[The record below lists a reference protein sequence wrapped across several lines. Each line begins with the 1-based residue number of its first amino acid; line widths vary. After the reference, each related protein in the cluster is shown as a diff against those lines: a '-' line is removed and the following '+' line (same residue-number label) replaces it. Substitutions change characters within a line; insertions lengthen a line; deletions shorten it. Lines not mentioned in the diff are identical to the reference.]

1 MALAS
6 VIPAFPV
13 VERGRPSQ
21 IKLNPKRDQLVYGF
35 GRMVVLRDVVPPAGS
50 SIKTQLYIQHSYP
63 VSAVDVSPSGCYVA
77 SGDESG
83 VVRVWACDNP
93 DQILKLETSLFGGKI
108 NDLAWSPDNQRI
120 VGVGD
125 GKQEM
130 GKVIMW
136 DSGNSVGSISG
147 HAKQINSCA
156 YKSTRP
162 FRIVTGG
169 EDNKVNYFEGPPFKF
184 KATAVTHSRFVNT
197 VRYSPDGAHFFST
210 SSDMTIG
217 LFDGKTGEAVA
228 ECPTPKKV
236 HAGSIYSAC
245 WSADS
250 TKIFT
255 CSGDGTAK
263 VFQVPTLAEEAVI
276 SFPEAEATGP
286 AKQLVGCA
294 WAGAGLLTY
303 SLGGILSLRTNAADA
318 APALNQYGHSKP
330 IFTACLDPST
340 GKLLAGSFED
350 DFKTSSIRAQLRAW
364 DLSTGLATA
373 YAGETH
379 KNKIIGMGVCP
390 SGVITCGAD
399 GTLCFSSSP
408 DTFGNMISLGLEG
421 EAPTGFGCGRAI
433 CATVTSK
440 DRLLVTTIP
449 DGKSVPVQ
457 LPYSPTAVALAA
469 SDSQLAVGGAD
480 NIVHV
485 LGADGAELF
494 KLERHRD
501 AISCLAFSADC
512 AKLASGCANKE
523 IVIWS
528 TVDGSALVTGLSG
541 FHTARISCFA
551 WSAAGV
557 LASGGVDAAILVWD
571 LDAKSPKNK
580 MVQAHVAGAVTA
592 LVFTEETTLVSAGM
606 DSCIKS
612 WKL

>member
-228 ECPTPKKV
+228 ECPTPKKARAARV
-236 HAGSIYSAC
+236 A
-245 WSADS
+245 W
-250 TKIFT
+250 
-255 CSGDGTAK
+255 
-263 VFQVPTLAEEAVI
+263 QPLA
-276 SFPEAEATGP
+276 
-286 AKQLVGCA
+286 
-294 WAGAGLLTY
+294 W
-303 SLGGILSLRTNAADA
+303 A
-318 APALNQYGHSKP
+318 APAPVQAAVELGPPLPSSHGHLP
-330 IFTACLDPST
+330 VRRCTPAPST
-340 GKLLAGSFED
+340 
-350 DFKTSSIRAQLRAW
+350 LRA
-364 DLSTGLATA
+364 GQ
-373 YAGETH
+373 
-379 KNKIIGMGVCP
+379 P
-390 SGVITCGAD
+390 
-399 GTLCFSSSP
+399 TLP
-408 DTFGNMISLGLEG
+408 KSL
-421 EAPTGFGCGRAI
+421 RA
-433 CATVTSK
+433 
-440 DRLLVTTIP
+440 R
-449 DGKSVPVQ
+449 
-457 LPYSPTAVALAA
+457 
-469 SDSQLAVGGAD
+469 
-480 NIVHV
+480 
-485 LGADGAELF
+485 
-494 KLERHRD
+494 
-501 AISCLAFSADC
+501 
-512 AKLASGCANKE
+512 
-523 IVIWS
+523 
-528 TVDGSALVTGLSG
+528 
-541 FHTARISCFA
+541 
-551 WSAAGV
+551 
-557 LASGGVDAAILVWD
+557 
-571 LDAKSPKNK
+571 
-580 MVQAHVAGAVTA
+580 VTA
-592 LVFTEETTLVSAGM
+592 LPRSSRCPPWLRRR
-606 DSCIKS
+606 
-612 WKL
+612 